1 MPVGKLYLPP
11 PPAKKVGELRS
22 LFLDREQKAQQGGGT
37 VVKRNFV
44 LPPRK
49 GSSSAS
55 PSPSPAAGRRSNG
68 IGAEKKSPSPLR
80 NGNRLKAVADIKSAE
95 EKEKEEEPK
104 QNGIGPH
111 ENGEEIR
118 PGSLGEVKIH
128 STYFGLCILLLS

>member
-22 LFLDREQKAQQGGGT
+22 PFLDREQKAQQGGGT

-44 LPPRK
+44 LPPKK
-49 GSSSAS
+49 GSSAS

-80 NGNRLKAVADIKSAE
+80 NGNRLKGVADIKSAE
-95 EKEKEEEPK
+95 EKEEEEPK
-104 QNGIGPH
+104 QNGIAPH

-118 PGSLGEVKIH
+118 TDGSLGEVKIH
-128 STYFGLCILLLS
+128 STDFSLCKRV

>member
-22 LFLDREQKAQQGGGT
+22 PFLDREQKAQQQGGGT

-44 LPPRK
+44 LPPKK
-49 GSSSAS
+49 GSSAS

-68 IGAEKKSPSPLR
+68 IGEEKKSPSPLR
-80 NGNRLKAVADIKSAE
+80 NGNGLKGAEDKSAE

-118 PGSLGEVKIH
+118 PAGSLGEAKIH
-128 STYFGLCILLLS
+128 STYRL